1 MGCLST
7 GRDCKKWQQCKQHQ
21 ARGEPTSPR
30 ILVFDLFDLFDLVW
44 FVWSLILTYLDIS
57 WHILTVLEFV
67 ELCRLVEPP
76 WGLLKDRCFNST
88 FQTRICSTKDATR
101 TKKLH
106 QNLPWVSHA
115 YPKPV
120 AAKKLACPVPT
131 VSEKV
136 SIVKPVPGTDHNRS
150 HRNHLP
156 SRSSESSPFLSALN
170 LELQLDLFGAKDRD
184 SSHKSTKSS
193 VASWMSEPGCEAVG
207 VIPCVADWTVDCG
220 WVD

>member
-106 QNLPWVSHA
+106 QNLPA
-115 YPKPV
+115 MGIP
-120 AAKKLACPVPT
+120 CPVPT
-131 VSEKV
+131 VLEKV
-136 SIVKPVPGTDHNRS
+136 SIVKLVPWSDHNRS
-150 HRNHLP
+150 DRNHLP
-156 SRSSESSPFLSALN
+156 RSSES
-170 LELQLDLFGAKDRD
+170 
-184 SSHKSTKSS
+184 
-193 VASWMSEPGCEAVG
+193 
-207 VIPCVADWTVDCG
+207 
-220 WVD
+220 